1 MADMRLHQLGNV
13 KLKEGEDVQ
22 ALIGPQRRVY
32 TDVESR
38 FDLALLLFVKD
49 GREDLSN
56 KILDDLY
63 LGDYPLKNIIQE
75 DGHLN
80 LELLNSTAI

>member
-1 MADMRLHQLGNV
+1 M
-13 KLKEGEDVQ
+13 
-22 ALIGPQRRVY
+22 
-32 TDVESR
+32 ESR

-63 LGDYPLKNIIQE
+63 LGDHPLKNIIQE

-80 LELLNSTAI
+80 LELLNSAAI